1 MLANLPLIPCTHAE
15 FLSVL
20 TMRSSILAAAW
31 LSETFAENG
40 SVTTNWRLASSVA
53 IGTTAISEY
62 SPRSRRCASK
72 SACPCSSRTRSGQ
85 SCKSSPVM
93 GWRAAPLWA
102 REYALRARASGAS
115 KHRARPNRAET
126 EAWSLQMKA
135 YGGPAQPSPTIGQC
149 LNGGFAWL
157 EIECKRC
164 KTRASLPLAAI
175 RRPRNMPIWKLAAAL
190 KCRSCRQRE
199 LSPVAM
205 PTARRL
211 ICIYARKFASNTVHA
226 RGIPISSDDAFFHF
240 GGGMAVRNLC
250 RERLSD
256 DQLAACQFGG
266 DWDNCYIGV
275 LAAIAAMRQ

>member
-1 MLANLPLIPCTHAE
+1 MLANLPLIPCTRAE

-72 SACPCSSRTRSGQ
+72 SACPCSARTRSGQ

-93 GWRAAPLWA
+93 GWRAEPLWA

-135 YGGPAQPSPTIGQC
+135 YGGPAQPSPTIGEC

-164 KTRASLPLAAI
+164 KTRASLPLDAI

-205 PTARRL
+205 PTARRFCKSSPVMGWRAAPL
-211 ICIYARKFASNTVHA
+211 WAREYALRARASGASKHRPRPNRAETEAWSLQMKAYGGPAQPSPTIGQCLNGGFAW
-226 RGIPISSDDAFFHF
+226 
-240 GGGMAVRNLC
+240 L
-250 RERLSD
+250 
-256 DQLAACQFGG
+256 
-266 DWDNCYIGV
+266 
-275 LAAIAAMRQ
+275 